1 MKKRKLILTFTFA
14 VAVVLELLP
23 FGVMCN
29 FSDGE
34 QTVLRRFSY
43 FSMVPYAYGCML
55 PLVAAI
61 LSVAALVLSI
71 IVYLMPKSAGR
82 RAVAVPWIIVAVAAV
97 ASVASM
103 LHMLLRWEW
112 RTLPGAL
119 IVAVLV
125 AGTALAVFASRKET
139 DGKPGGLAR

>member
-61 LSVAALVLSI
+61 LSVAALVLSV
-71 IVYLMPKSAGR
+71 VYLTPKIAGR
-82 RAVAVPWIIVAVAAV
+82 RAVPWIIVAVAAASSL
-97 ASVASM
+97 ASV

-119 IVAVLV
+119 IAAVLV
-125 AGTALAVFASRKET
+125 AGTALAVFAARKET
-139 DGKPGGLAR
+139 DGKPIGPTR

>member
-34 QTVLRRFSY
+34 QTVLSRFSY

-71 IVYLMPKSAGR
+71 VYLKPKIAGR
-82 RAVAVPWIIVAVAAV
+82 RAVPWIIVAVAAAASL
-97 ASVASM
+97 ASV
-103 LHMLLRWEW
+103 LHILLRWEW

-119 IVAVLV
+119 IAAVLV
-125 AGTALAVFASRKET
+125 AGTAIAVFAARKET
-139 DGKPGGLAR
+139 DGKSGGPAR

>member
-71 IVYLMPKSAGR
+71 VYLTPKSAGR
-82 RAVAVPWIIVAVAAV
+82 RAVAVPWIIVAVAAAASL
-97 ASVASM
+97 ASV
-103 LHMLLRWEW
+103 LHILLRLEW
-112 RTLPGAL
+112 RTCPVRSPGNNKIKKQCDSL
-119 IVAVLV
+119 EKSCRRC
-125 AGTALAVFASRKET
+125 FFC
-139 DGKPGGLAR
+139 

>member
-61 LSVAALVLSI
+61 LSVAALVLSV
-71 IVYLMPKSAGR
+71 VYLTPKIAGR
-82 RAVAVPWIIVAVAAV
+82 RAVAVPWIIVAVAAA
-97 ASVASM
+97 ASLASM
-103 LHMLLRWEW
+103 LHILLRWEW

-119 IVAVLV
+119 IAAVLV

>member
-1 MKKRKLILTFTFA
+1 MKKRKLILTFTFV

-61 LSVAALVLSI
+61 LSVAALVLSV
-71 IVYLMPKSAGR
+71 VYLTPKIAGR
-82 RAVAVPWIIVAVAAV
+82 RAVAVPGIIVAVAAV

-103 LHMLLRWEW
+103 LHILLRWEW

-119 IVAVLV
+119 IAAVLV

>member
-1 MKKRKLILTFTFA
+1 MKKRKLILTVTFA

-34 QTVLRRFSY
+34 QTVLRRFSC

-55 PLVAAI
+55 PLVTAI
-61 LSVAALVLSI
+61 LSVAALILSV
-71 IVYLMPKSAGR
+71 VYLTPKSAGR
-82 RAVAVPWIIVAVAAV
+82 RAVPWIIVAVAAAASL
-97 ASVASM
+97 ASV
-103 LHMLLRWEW
+103 LHILLRWEW

-119 IVAVLV
+119 IAAVLV
-125 AGTALAVFASRKET
+125 AGTALAVFAALIET
-139 DGKPGGLAR
+139 DGKSGRPAR

>member
-71 IVYLMPKSAGR
+71 VYLTPKSAGR
-82 RAVAVPWIIVAVAAV
+82 RAVAVPWIIVAVAAA
-97 ASVASM
+97 ASLASM
-103 LHMLLRWEW
+103 LHILLRWEW

-119 IVAVLV
+119 IAAVLV

>member
-61 LSVAALVLSI
+61 LSVAALVLSV
-71 IVYLMPKSAGR
+71 VYLMPKIAGR
-82 RAVAVPWIIVAVAAV
+82 RAVAVPWIIVAVAAAASL
-97 ASVASM
+97 ASV
-103 LHMLLRWEW
+103 LHILLRWEW

-119 IVAVLV
+119 IAAVLV
-125 AGTALAVFASRKET
+125 AGTALAVFAARKET
-139 DGKPGGLAR
+139 DGKSGRPAR

>member
-1 MKKRKLILTFTFA
+1 
-14 VAVVLELLP
+14 
-23 FGVMCN
+23 
-29 FSDGE
+29 
-34 QTVLRRFSY
+34 
-43 FSMVPYAYGCML
+43 MVPYAYGCML

-61 LSVAALVLSI
+61 LSVAALVLSV
-71 IVYLMPKSAGR
+71 VYLTPKIAGR

-103 LHMLLRWEW
+103 LHILLRWEW

-119 IVAVLV
+119 IAAVLV
-125 AGTALAVFASRKET
+125 AGTALAVFAARKET

>member
-1 MKKRKLILTFTFA
+1 MKKRKLILTFTFV

-61 LSVAALVLSI
+61 LSVAALVLSV
-71 IVYLMPKSAGR
+71 VYLTPKIAGR

-103 LHMLLRWEW
+103 LHILLRWEW

-119 IVAVLV
+119 IAAVLV

>member
-61 LSVAALVLSI
+61 LSVAALVLSV
-71 IVYLMPKSAGR
+71 VYLTPKIAGR
-82 RAVAVPWIIVAVAAV
+82 RAVAVPWIIVAVAAA
-97 ASVASM
+97 ASLVSM
-103 LHMLLRWEW
+103 LHILLRWEW

-119 IVAVLV
+119 IAAVLV

>member
-1 MKKRKLILTFTFA
+1 MKKRKLILTVTFA

-23 FGVMCN
+23 FGVICN

-34 QTVLRRFSY
+34 QMVLRRFSY
-43 FSMVPYAYGCML
+43 FSMLPYAYGCML

-71 IVYLMPKSAGR
+71 VYLNPKIAGR
-82 RAVAVPWIIVAVAAV
+82 GAAPWIIVAVAAAASL
-97 ASVASM
+97 ASV

-119 IVAVLV
+119 IAAVLV
-125 AGTALAVFASRKET
+125 AGTAIAVFAARKET
-139 DGKPGGLAR
+139 DGKPGRPAR

>member
-14 VAVVLELLP
+14 VAVALELLP

-61 LSVAALVLSI
+61 LSVAALVLSV
-71 IVYLMPKSAGR
+71 VYLTPKIAGR

-103 LHMLLRWEW
+103 LHILLRWEW

-119 IVAVLV
+119 IAAVLV
-125 AGTALAVFASRKET
+125 AGTALAVFAARKET

>member
-71 IVYLMPKSAGR
+71 VYLTPKSAGR
-82 RAVAVPWIIVAVAAV
+82 RAVAVPWIIVAVAAA
-97 ASVASM
+97 ASLASM

-112 RTLPGAL
+112 RTLPGK
-119 IVAVLV
+119 IP
-125 AGTALAVFASRKET
+125 RK
-139 DGKPGGLAR
+139 

>member
-71 IVYLMPKSAGR
+71 VYLTPKIAGR
-82 RAVAVPWIIVAVAAV
+82 RAVAVPWIIVAVAAA
-97 ASVASM
+97 ASVASV
-103 LHMLLRWEW
+103 LHILLRWEW

-119 IVAVLV
+119 IAAVLV
-125 AGTALAVFASRKET
+125 AGTALAVFAARKET
-139 DGKPGGLAR
+139 DGKSGGLAR

>member
-61 LSVAALVLSI
+61 LSVAALVLSV
-71 IVYLMPKSAGR
+71 VYLTPKIAGR
-82 RAVAVPWIIVAVAAV
+82 RAVAVPWIIVAVAAAASL
-97 ASVASM
+97 ASV
-103 LHMLLRWEW
+103 LHMLRRWEW

-119 IVAVLV
+119 IAAVLV

>member
-61 LSVAALVLSI
+61 LSVAALVLSV
-71 IVYLMPKSAGR
+71 VYLTPKIAGR
-82 RAVAVPWIIVAVAAV
+82 RAVAVPWIIVAVAAAASL
-97 ASVASM
+97 ASV
-103 LHMLLRWEW
+103 LHILLRWEW

-119 IVAVLV
+119 IAAVLV

>member
-1 MKKRKLILTFTFA
+1 MKKRKLILTVTFA

-23 FGVMCN
+23 FDVMCN

-34 QTVLRRFSY
+34 QTILRRFSY

-71 IVYLMPKSAGR
+71 VYLTPKIAGR
-82 RAVAVPWIIVAVAAV
+82 RAVPWVIVAVAAAASL
-97 ASVASM
+97 ASV

-119 IVAVLV
+119 IASVLV
-125 AGTALAVFASRKET
+125 AGTALAVFAARKET
-139 DGKPGGLAR
+139 DGKPIGPAR

>member
-61 LSVAALVLSI
+61 LSVAALVLSV
-71 IVYLMPKSAGR
+71 VYLTPKIAGR

-97 ASVASM
+97 ASVASV
-103 LHMLLRWEW
+103 LHILLRWEW

-119 IVAVLV
+119 IAAVLV

>member
-23 FGVMCN
+23 FGVMCS

-61 LSVAALVLSI
+61 LSVAALVLSV
-71 IVYLMPKSAGR
+71 VYLMPKIAGR
-82 RAVAVPWIIVAVAAV
+82 RAVAVPWIIVAVAAAASL
-97 ASVASM
+97 ASV
-103 LHMLLRWEW
+103 LHILLRWEW

-119 IVAVLV
+119 IAAVLV
-125 AGTALAVFASRKET
+125 AGTALAVFAARKET
-139 DGKPGGLAR
+139 DGKSGRPAR

>member
-61 LSVAALVLSI
+61 LSVAALVLSV
-71 IVYLMPKSAGR
+71 VYLTPKIAGR

-103 LHMLLRWEW
+103 LHILLRWEW

-119 IVAVLV
+119 IAAVLV
-125 AGTALAVFASRKET
+125 AGTALAVFAARKET